1 MSQSSVLLYA
11 SMSFFASFC
20 DQFQP
25 FSLKKVL
32 KKASVAEVVQTFE
45 ENNPF

>member
-1 MSQSSVLLYA
+1 MSQSSVLLY
-11 SMSFFASFC
+11 ASFC